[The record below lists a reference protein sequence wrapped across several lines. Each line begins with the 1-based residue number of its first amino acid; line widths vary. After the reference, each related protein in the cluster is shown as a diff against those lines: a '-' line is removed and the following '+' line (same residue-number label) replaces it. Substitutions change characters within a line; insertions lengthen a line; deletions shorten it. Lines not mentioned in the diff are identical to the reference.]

1 MMAGL
6 TLGSVAAGTPMQGFA
21 PSHQDN
27 MNGEYPLS
35 KTPGGKASHIKRFA
49 DYPGGVESFEVYS
62 PPMTTLYSQV
72 WWAPLAPAPFPASI
86 VKKYAGKGMAIVGWE
101 IDQVRKGAGPDGE
114 DVSVPISASYNH
126 HYGKCALQS

>member
-1 MMAGL
+1 MMVGM
-6 TLGSVAAGTPMQGFA
+6 TKGPFGAGTPMQGFA
-21 PSHQDN
+21 LSHQDN

-72 WWAPLAPAPFPASI
+72 WWTGLPPVDLPKDI
-86 VKKYAGKGMAIVGWE
+86 VERFEGKGI
-101 IDQVRKGAGPDGE
+101 
-114 DVSVPISASYNH
+114 
-126 HYGKCALQS
+126 HYGATRLEAMMCKNEEVIVVAVAPKLKTA